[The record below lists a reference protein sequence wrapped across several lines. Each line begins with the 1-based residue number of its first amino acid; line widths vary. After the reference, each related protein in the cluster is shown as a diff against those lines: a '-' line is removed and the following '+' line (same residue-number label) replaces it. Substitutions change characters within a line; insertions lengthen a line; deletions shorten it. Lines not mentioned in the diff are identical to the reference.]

1 MQTDGTVN
9 HNRIRA
15 ALARGRELLAEQRAS
30 GVVKANEALRGYT
43 REAAIRP
50 NKHHRMLWSMTR
62 ERRALWLRAK
72 RRGRGGI
79 IRDQAQIGAVGLDNT
94 GNRAYLKS

>member
-30 GVVKANEALRGYT
+30 GVVKGDREKPGAERAAKLILVSYVPPNAVKLVSLSLRTEA
-43 REAAIRP
+43 EAIQSSPRFFP
-50 NKHHRMLWSMTR
+50 VSFL
-62 ERRALWLRAK
+62 
-72 RRGRGGI
+72 
-79 IRDQAQIGAVGLDNT
+79 Q
-94 GNRAYLKS
+94 